1 MPGFAEY
8 DQYDGVGLA
17 KLVREKKV
25 SPLELCEEAI
35 DRIEKLNPLLN
46 AVVTPMFDMGRQAAQ
61 SALPEGTFAGVPFL
75 LKDLI
80 SYCAGVRFTSGCRA
94 YKDYIPDHDSEI
106 VKRFRK
112 AGLITLGKT
121 NTPEFGLMGI
131 TEPELFGPTRNPWN
145 TERTCGGSS
154 GGSAVAVASGM
165 VPIAS
170 GGDGG
175 GSIRIPACYCGL
187 VGLKTS
193 RGRTPSGPKM
203 GELWQGAAIENALT
217 KSVRDCAAIL
227 DAIQGA
233 DPGAPYVIKPP
244 EMPYSEEVNREPG
257 ILKIAFNTESPL
269 GTGTHEYCKQA
280 VLKTAKLLEDL
291 GHKVEEAKPEIDGIR
306 LANTYFT
313 LYFGEIAADIRLAE
327 TLLNKKVGR
336 KDFEITTWFFGQL
349 GHCYSAV
356 DFVEAIREWDVAAR
370 AMGRFH
376 LKYDLY
382 LTPTVAYPA
391 AKIGELLPKSYEKV
405 AMEIISFLKLGFLAK
420 LSGMVNKIAI
430 QTLARTPFTQL
441 ANFTGQ
447 PAMNVPLQWDENG
460 MPCGVQF
467 IAPFGDEVTLFRLAS
482 QLEKAKPWFDK
493 RPQLKTEINQ

>member
-1 MPGFAEY
+1 MPGFVEY
-8 DQYDGVGLA
+8 DQYDGLGLA

-35 DRIEKLNPLLN
+35 SRIEKLNPVLN
-46 AVVTPMFDMGRQAAQ
+46 AVVIPMFDIGRAVAKNP
-61 SALPEGTFAGVPFL
+61 LPECPFAGVPFL
-75 LKDLI
+75 IKDLI
-80 SYCAGVRFTSGCRA
+80 SVYAGVKLTSGCRA
-94 YKDYIPDHDSEI
+94 YRDYIPDYDSEL
-106 VKRFRK
+106 VKRFK
-112 AGLITLGKT
+112 KTGLVALGKT

-131 TEPELFGPTRNPWN
+131 TEPELYGPTRNPWN
-145 TERTCGGSS
+145 IEHTCGGSS
-154 GGSAVAVASGM
+154 GGSAVAVACGM

-187 VGLKTS
+187 IGLKPS
-193 RGRTPSGPKM
+193 RGRIPTGPNL
-203 GELWQGAAIENALT
+203 GELWQGAAVENVLT
-217 KSVRDCAAIL
+217 RSVRDSAAIL

-244 EMPYSEEVNREPG
+244 DIPYSEEINREPG
-257 ILKIAFNTESPL
+257 SLKIAFNTESPL
-269 GTGTHEYCKQA
+269 GTGTHEYCREA

-291 GHKVEEAKPEIDGIR
+291 GHKVEEAKPEIDGIK

-313 LYFGEIAADIRLAE
+313 LYFGEIAADIKLTE
-327 TLLNKKVGR
+327 SLLKKKVGR
-336 KDFEITTWFFGQL
+336 KDFEITTWFFGKL
-349 GHCYSAV
+349 GHCYSAA
-356 DFVEAIREWDVAAR
+356 DFVEAIRQWDIAAR
-370 AMGRFH
+370 AMGQFH

-391 AKIGELLPKSYEKV
+391 AKIGELLPKLYEKA
-405 AMEIISFLKLGFLAK
+405 AMEIISILKLGTLAK
-420 LSGMVNKIAI
+420 ASGLVNKIAI
-430 QTLARTPFTQL
+430 QTLAKTPFTQL

-467 IAPFGDEVTLFRLAS
+467 IAPFGDEATLFRLAS
-482 QLEKAKPWFDK
+482 QLEKAKPWFNK
-493 RPQLKTEINQ
+493 RPSLQF